1 MLTDAF
7 YGCRK
12 DEKTFLIYDL
22 VIFNRHYV
30 SAVKRDAQFK
40 TRCVK
45 GVPFVNRRNA
55 KGNLF

>member
-7 YGCRK
+7 YGCPK
-12 DEKTFLIYDL
+12 DEKTFLI
-22 VIFNRHYV
+22 VIWSYLTDITFT
-30 SAVKRDAQFK
+30 AVKRDAQFK